1 MKALGLLGVLI
12 VLVAVGALVAYLWA
26 RHTAAKQARKDRD
39 APWTPVEDE
48 LNGAWVVR
56 AVRPGHKAIVLSSQ
70 QIEDGF
76 LDMAITQAR
85 SDAYESFMALKP
97 RGKWD
102 LS

>member
-12 VLVAVGALVAYLWA
+12 MMIVIGALVAYLWA
-26 RHTAAKQARKDRD
+26 RHASAKQAKKDRN

-48 LNGAWVVR
+48 VEGAWVVR
-56 AVRPGHKAIVLSSQ
+56 AVRPGHKAIMLASQ
-70 QIEDGF
+70 PIEDGF
-76 LDMAITQAR
+76 LGMAITQAR

-97 RGKWD
+97 RGRWD